1 MKVTLPLP
9 AYLPDQTINSGVMLE
24 ACNTYPLAD
33 GYGPVRGFVAIS
45 DATPAEFKGGASFIA
60 DDGTSY
66 PLVGT
71 SNGLARYASGAWTD
85 LIVGMTVTDQWK
97 FAQFGNFAIGVN
109 GQSTKVVDLIA
120 GTAAT
125 LTGAP
130 TGKSVAIVGDYV
142 VIAQDTNDLLSVFT
156 SDINDHTRWVP
167 DTGATQQPQLTG
179 GEVMGLAGGEYG
191 VILQRRRL
199 VRMTRTGDATAPF
212 EYDEITDNIGCA
224 SRGSVAQYGRS
235 VFFLSDQGF
244 MALEDGQVPVPIGAE
259 AVDRTFQAIVPP
271 DDYERIFAAVDPKR
285 KLVVW
290 CVPGSPGTLWIYNYV
305 LKRWTVAKLN
315 IDAVFSGFT
324 SSETL
329 EGVSGTYPDLDAMT
343 FSLDDPRFSGG
354 APQFYAVQSDKVG
367 ALSGDTLEAVLQMGF
382 EPLGK
387 GDIARLRHIRP
398 VTDCTDGITIETDV
412 RARLGDAANVKVTS
426 GLRDSGMMPIRASG
440 RYIKMRWEI
449 EAGSVWNYAQASE
462 VHFERAGLR

>member
-1 MKVTLPLP
+1 MKATLSLP
-9 AYLPDQTINSGVMLE
+9 AYLPDQTINSGVLLE
-24 ACNTYPLAD
+24 ATNVYPLTD
-33 GYGPVRGFVAIS
+33 GYGPVRAFVGIS
-45 DATPAEFKGGASFIA
+45 DETPASFKGGASFVA

-66 PLVGT
+66 LLVGT
-71 SNGLARYASGAWTD
+71 ANGLARYASGSWTD
-85 LIVGMTVTDQWK
+85 LVVGMSVTDQWR
-97 FAQFGNFAIGVN
+97 FAQFGNYAIGVN

-120 GTAAT
+120 GTAST

-130 TGKSVAIVGDYV
+130 TGKSIAVVGDYV

-191 VILQRRRL
+191 VILQRRRI
-199 VRMTRTGDATAPF
+199 VRMSRTGDAINPF

-244 MALEDGQVPVPIGAE
+244 MALEDGQVTVPIGAE

-271 DDYERIFAAVDPKR
+271 EDYERIYSAVDPKR

-290 CVPGSPGTLWIYNYV
+290 CVPGSPGSLWIYNYV
-305 LKRWTVAKLN
+305 LKRWTVAELN
-315 IDAVFSGFT
+315 VDAVFSGFT

-329 EGVSGTYPDLDAMT
+329 EGVSATYSDLDAMA

-354 APQFYAVQSDKVG
+354 APQFYVVQSGKVG
-367 ALSGDTLEAVLQMGF
+367 ALAGDTLNSVLQMGF
-382 EPLGK
+382 EPFGS

-398 VTDCTDGITIETDV
+398 VTDCTGGLGMEADV
-412 RARLGDAANVKVTS
+412 RARLGDVAKVKKAGSLRTS
-426 GLRDSGMMPIRASG
+426 GTMPIRASG
-440 RYIKMRWEI
+440 RYAKLRWEF
-449 EAGSVWNYAQASE
+449 EAGSIWSYAQGAE
-462 VHFERAGLR
+462 VFFETAGNR